1 MGTSCRVDPK
11 KTYLAAKWLEI
22 LKVLLSLDL
31 TSHLK
36 KKCSCFKI
44 QRHLSVVGWTVS
56 FGEGHI
62 EHHISVNW
70 VNWLAWAGVFVLREE
85 LEWTGQV
92 MLDSVI

>member
-1 MGTSCRVDPK
+1 MVGNIES
-11 KTYLAAKWLEI
+11 AAFFG
-22 LKVLLSLDL
+22 LDFL
-31 TSHLK
+31 PE

-44 QRHLSVVGWTVS
+44 QRHLFVVGWTVS